1 MKKRKFFGWVKP
13 SIRGVLLTSARV
25 SVLLV
30 LATAA
35 KAAERQVLHGHL
47 PAAVTKLNLPP
58 VGRLSSTNRLHLAMG
73 LPFRNEQALGTLL
86 QHLYDPTSPQYH
98 QYLTPE
104 QFTEMFGPTE
114 QDYQAVIAFA
124 KANGL
129 AVTTTF
135 PNRALLDVEGT
146 VAGVE
151 KALHVT
157 MQVYNHPDE
166 ARTFFAPNTEPS
178 LDVSVPLLRI
188 GGLDNYSLLHPNLV
202 PNPLI
207 TANATP
213 NVGSGSGPSGS
224 YLGNDFPA
232 AYVPGSSL
240 TGSGQIIGLVQFDG
254 YYPADITYYETQ
266 AGLPAVTLTNVLVD
280 NFSGTPSGGTGT
292 IEVSLDIEMVISMA
306 PGVSQVILYETP
318 NPSPWEDVLH
328 RVANDNLAQQI
339 SCSWAGGSP
348 NQNAEQAFL
357 QMAAQGQSFFAAS
370 GDYGAK
376 TAPMSFPQDST
387 NITIV
392 GGTALTTSGPGG
404 FWASETT
411 WSGSGGGTSTYYSI
425 PPWQQSVNMT
435 NNHGSTTMRNTPDVA
450 LTAVSVYERANGQDY
465 FYPGTSIAAPLWAG
479 FVALVNQQAAAN
491 GKPPVG
497 FVNPAIYAI
506 GTGPNYASCFHDITT
521 GNNTNRSSPNQVLA
535 VSGYDLCTGWGT
547 PNGTNLINAL
557 SPSPPTASFTI
568 SPTGGVAP
576 LTVTFADAST
586 GNITNWFWSFGDGAT
601 TNATTPGMQH
611 TYPTGGTYTVTE
623 IVTGPGG
630 SSTAAQANYITV
642 LSPTQA
648 SQFQAWLSQ
657 YFNCTNCV
665 QALTRADADG
675 IGQNN
680 LFKYVADLDPTN
692 PASVFVLNV
701 TSVTSPPTQMNL
713 SFSPVAEG
721 RTYTPQF
728 STDLVSGVWS
738 PLTTYTGPLTNGN
751 QVTITDTNPISPQ
764 EFYRIDISLP

>member
-1 MKKRKFFGWVKP
+1 MKKRKFFGWAKP
-13 SIRGVLLTSARV
+13 PIRGALLTIARV

-30 LATAA
+30 FATAA
-35 KAAERQVLHGHL
+35 KATERQELHGHV
-47 PAAVTKLNLPP
+47 PTAVTKLNLVP
-58 VGRLSSTNRLHLAMG
+58 VGRLSSTNRLHLAIG
-73 LPFRNEQALGTLL
+73 LPFRNEEALGTLL
-86 QHLYDPTSPQYH
+86 QHLYDPTSPKYH
-98 QYLTPE
+98 QYLTPK

-114 QDYQAVIAFA
+114 QDYKAVIAFA

-135 PNRALLDVEGT
+135 PNRALVDVEGT
-146 VAGVE
+146 VAGIE

-157 MQVYNHPDE
+157 MQVYSHPEE
-166 ARTFFAPNTEPS
+166 ARTFYAPNTEPS
-178 LDVSVPLLRI
+178 LGVTVPLLRI
-188 GGLDNYSLLHPNLV
+188 GGLDNYSLLHPNFV
-202 PNPLI
+202 AKPMI

-213 NVGSGSGPSGS
+213 NAGSGPGGS

-232 AYVPGSSL
+232 AYVPGTSL
-240 TGSGQIIGLVQFDG
+240 TGSGQTVGLVQFDG
-254 YYPADITYYETQ
+254 YTASDITYYETL
-266 AGLPAVTLTNVLVD
+266 AGLPTVTLTNVLID
-280 NFSGTPSGGTGT
+280 GATGAPSGNGGE

-306 PGVSQVILYETP
+306 PGVDEVVVYEVP

-348 NQNAEQAFL
+348 DQSAEQAFM
-357 QMAAQGQSFFAAS
+357 QMAAQGQSFFSAS

-376 TAPMSFPQDST
+376 TGPMSFPQDST

-392 GGTALTTSGPGG
+392 GGTVLTTSGPGG
-404 FWASETT
+404 SWASETT

-425 PPWQQSVNMT
+425 PPWQQSVNMA
-435 NNHGSTTMRNTPDVA
+435 NNHGSTTKRNIPDVS
-450 LTAVSVYERANGQDY
+450 LTAVNVYERADGQDY

-479 FVALVNQQAAAN
+479 FAALVNQQAAAN
-491 GKPPVG
+491 GKPSIG
-497 FVNPAIYAI
+497 FVNPAIYTI

-521 GNNTNRSSPNQVLA
+521 GNNTNRSSPNRFFA

-557 SPSPPTASFTI
+557 SPPPLTANFTA

-586 GNITNWFWSFGDGAT
+586 GIITNWFWSFGDGAT

-611 TYPTGGTYTVTE
+611 TYATGGTYAVTE
-623 IVTGPGG
+623 IVTGFGG
-630 SSTAAQANYITV
+630 FSTPTRANYITV
-642 LSPTQA
+642 LSPTEA

-665 QALTRADADG
+665 QALMSVDADG
-675 IGQNN
+675 TGQNN

-692 PASVFVLNV
+692 PASVFVLNI

-713 SFSPVAEG
+713 IFSPVAAG

-728 STDLVSGVWS
+728 STDLVSGVWL

-751 QVTITDTNPISPQ
+751 QVTITDTNPIPPQ
-764 EFYRIDISLP
+764 REFYRINISLP